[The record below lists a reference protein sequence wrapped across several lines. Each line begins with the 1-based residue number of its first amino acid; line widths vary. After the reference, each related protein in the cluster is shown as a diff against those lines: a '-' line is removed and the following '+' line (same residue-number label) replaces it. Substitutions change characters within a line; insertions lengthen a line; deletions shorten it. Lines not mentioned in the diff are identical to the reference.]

1 MYCFEL
7 IIQDYTKYMNV
18 VDGQI
23 HVFFMITPLD
33 GQMVV
38 DRCTIGDEQIF
49 FSWLLGYNANPIVK
63 SGSKCFLGYM
73 HFPLIFQYLR
83 LVQIVVPALN
93 R

>member
-23 HVFFMITPLD
+23 HVFFMITPVD

-49 FSWLLGYNANPIVK
+49 FS
-63 SGSKCFLGYM
+63 
-73 HFPLIFQYLR
+73 
-83 LVQIVVPALN
+83 
-93 R
+93 